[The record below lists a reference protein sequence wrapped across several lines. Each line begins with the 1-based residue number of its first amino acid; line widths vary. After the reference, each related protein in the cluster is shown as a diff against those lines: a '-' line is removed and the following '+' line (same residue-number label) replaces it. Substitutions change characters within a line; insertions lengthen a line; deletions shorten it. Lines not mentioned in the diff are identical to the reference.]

1 MRSGSLSDKKINKI
15 DKYLRFS
22 IITIISYTI
31 VAILFQWF
39 TGLELST
46 ALTGG
51 VYGFFGTEIGA
62 CAFVKIFKD
71 KESHNE

>member
-1 MRSGSLSDKKINKI
+1 MKNVNKI
-15 DKYLRFS
+15 DRYLRFS
-22 IITIISYTI
+22 IAIIVIYTII
-31 VAILFQWF
+31 AIIFQTF
-39 TGLELST
+39 TRMELST

-71 KESHNE
+71 KSDKE